1 MGGGP
6 SVSTDDLG
14 HAHYREVMGR
24 FASGVTIVTTL
35 DDDGPSGFTCQAF
48 LSLSLDPELVALG
61 AATSSRTWTRIQRVG
76 RFCVNVLS
84 DGQESLARAFAEK
97 ADLKFEGVGWH
108 RGPLGTPVLEDTV
121 AWAECDLL
129 DVHPAGDHALAVGK
143 VGAVGSGD
151 GRPLVFYRGGYGTF
165 GL

>member
-1 MGGGP
+1 M
-6 SVSTDDLG
+6 SADDLG

-24 FASGVTIVTTL
+24 FATGVTVVTTL

-61 AATSSRTWTRIQRVG
+61 VATSSRTWNRIQRTG
-76 RFCVNVLS
+76 HLCVNVLS
-84 DGQESLARAFAEK
+84 DRQEGLARAFAEK
-97 ADLKFEGVGWH
+97 AEQKFEGVGWR
-108 RGPLGTPVLEDTV
+108 RGPLGMPVLEDTV

-129 DVHPAGDHALAVGK
+129 DVHPAGDHALAVAK
-143 VGAVGSGD
+143 VVALGSGD